1 MGIKVFFINKKVIKK
16 IQNIQNDKVNNT
28 NQIILSQNFKKE
40 IL

>member
-1 MGIKVFFINKKVIKK
+1 MGIKVIFNNKKVIKK

>member
-1 MGIKVFFINKKVIKK
+1 MGIKVFFNNKKVIKK